1 MAYDIEKEANEL
13 FKKIAGETPQG
24 LFDSEDSLLW
34 LPCTDDDDSSDLS
47 NFKMP
52 EDRLIEHFENLM
64 PREKFAEHLTTIF
77 QHGVWKGVEE
87 CMQHHFQRPLTDEE
101 ANFLKN
107 LLKVKGDIC
116 TPIDSLKVALWG
128 VNNIIALLKEIKALR
143 LSFILL
149 YSQLKEL
156 HGILEVNQTLACCMV
171 AAWGICQYE
180 KPFILD
186 KFASYLE
193 KIRDLYLMGI
203 VTMPSQQDKHIEDLK
218 KQTNPNWQDVLELLK
233 ATQENTAY
241 LVQEEK
247 AKKKKRQKLG
257 KANQAKGV
265 GDSGKITK
273 EERDKALKKVHN
285 CMLTHRYTQIMACRH
300 VCKEMELPITA
311 DSLAKAYRGS
321 MAKKSKRSSA
331 N

>member
-1 MAYDIEKEANEL
+1 MAYDIEKEVNEL
-13 FKKIAGETPQG
+13 FKKIADETPQG

-77 QHGVWKGVEE
+77 QHGMWKGFEE
-87 CMQHHFQRPLTDEE
+87 CMQHHFQQPLTDEE

-116 TPIDSLKVALWG
+116 TPIDSLKIAFWG
-128 VNNIIALLKEIKALR
+128 VNNIIALLREIKALH
-143 LSFILL
+143 LGFALL
-149 YSQLKEL
+149 YSQPK
-156 HGILEVNQTLACCMV
+156 VNQTLACCMV
-171 AAWGICQYE
+171 AAWGICLYE
-180 KPFILD
+180 KIFDLD

-203 VTMPSQQDKHIEDLK
+203 VTHVEDLK

-311 DSLAKAYRGS
+311 DSLAKAYRGKYG
-321 MAKKSKRSSA
+321 KKV
-331 N
+331 